1 MTASPPADAAAPP
14 VDPAALLR
22 SPEYLRLL
30 AVAAVL
36 GVPVSAGAYFFLQ
49 LVGHLQ
55 TWVFRDLP
63 EGLGLGTDPW
73 WWPLLPLT
81 LAGLPGGHAVRSRPA
96 GGGESPADGLPV
108 GLGPPAAAA
117 VPGIFLASV
126 LTLSLGAVLGP
137 EAPLIALGAGVSA
150 WAMRLL
156 KRDAPAQAVAVIGG
170 AGSFAAVSALLGSP
184 LLGAFL
190 LLEAAGLAGALGS
203 VILLPGLLAAGIG
216 ALVFVGLDSLTGL
229 GAVTLSLP
237 GLPGFAHP
245 DVAQFG
251 WAIVIGVAAALL
263 AAAIRRLA
271 LAVRPHVTAHLVLGS
286 ALAGLVVALAAVAY
300 QASTDGSAREVL
312 FSGQSALPQL
322 VSQSAD
328 YSVAT
333 LLVLVLCKSVAYGV
347 SMSAFRGGPVFP
359 AMFVGAAGGM
369 LLSHAPG
376 LPLVPAVAMGIG
388 AMSVSMLKLPI
399 TSVMLATLLLFSD
412 GLAVMPLVIVS
423 VVVAFVTTAHLGR
436 RPG

>member
-1 MTASPPADAAAPP
+1 MTASPQPDAAAPP
-14 VDPAALLR
+14 ADPAALLR
-22 SPEYLRLL
+22 SPQYLLL
-30 AVAAVL
+30 LVVAAVL
-36 GVPVSAGAYFFLQ
+36 GVPVSAAAYFFLQ

-55 TWVFRDLP
+55 GWVFTDLP
-63 EGLGLGTDPW
+63 GQLGLGTDPW
-73 WWPLLPLT
+73 WWPVAPLT
-81 LAGLPGGHAVRSRPA
+81 VAGLLVGLVVRFLPG
-96 GGGESPADGLPV
+96 GGGESPADGLQV
-108 GLGPPAAAA
+108 GKGPPAAST
-117 VPGIFLASV
+117 VPGIFLAAT

-156 KRDAPAQAVAVIGG
+156 KHDAPQQAVAVIGG
-170 AGSFAAVSALLGSP
+170 AGSFAAVSTLLGSP

-203 VILLPGLLAAGIG
+203 VVLLPGLLAAGIG
-216 ALVFVGLDSLTGL
+216 TLVFVGLDSITGL
-229 GAVTLSLP
+229 GTVTLSLP

-245 DVAQFG
+245 DVAQFF
-251 WAIVIGVAAALL
+251 WAIGIGVAAALL
-263 AAAIRRLA
+263 ASGIRRLA
-271 LAVRPHVTAHLVLGS
+271 LAVRPHVTTHLVLGTT
-286 ALAGLVVALAAVAY
+286 LAGVVVALAAIAY
-300 QASTDGSAREVL
+300 QAATTGSAREVL
-312 FSGQSALPQL
+312 FSGQSALPTL
-322 VSQSAD
+322 VSKSAD

-359 AMFVGAAGGM
+359 AMFIGAAGGM

-388 AMSVSMLKLPI
+388 AMSVAMLRLPM

-423 VVVAFVTTAHLGR
+423 VVVSFVVSAHLVR
-436 RPG
+436 SS